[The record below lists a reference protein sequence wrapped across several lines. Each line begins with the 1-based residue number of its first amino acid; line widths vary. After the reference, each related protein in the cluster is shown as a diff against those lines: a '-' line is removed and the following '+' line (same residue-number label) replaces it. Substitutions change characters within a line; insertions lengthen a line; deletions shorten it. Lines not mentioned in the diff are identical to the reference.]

1 MVEDSSK
8 TIDFLFWL
16 TGIVVLTFV
25 GISAYSLITDK
36 ITFEAFSGAV
46 GTTSG
51 LLIGFWVK
59 NGR

>member
-1 MVEDSSK
+1 MEDDNK
-8 TIDFLFWL
+8 TVDFLFWL

-25 GISAYSLITDK
+25 GISAYSLIVDK
-36 ITFEAFSGAV
+36 ISFETFSGAV